1 MKKGTVK
8 EYDRLKGFGFITGQ
22 DGEDYFVHV
31 SGLREYLKDGG
42 LRAGQ
47 KVSFDVMSDITGDKA
62 INVRRD

>member
-1 MKKGTVK
+1 MNTGIVK
-8 EYDRLKGFGFITGQ
+8 EYDRLKGFGFIIGQ

-31 SGLREYLKDGG
+31 SGLKEYLQEKG

-47 KVSFDVMSDITGDKA
+47 KVSFDIEFDIKGDKA

>member
-8 EYDRLKGFGFITGQ
+8 EYDRLKGFGFITAQ
-22 DGEDYFVHV
+22 DGEDYFVHI
-31 SGLREYLKDGG
+31 SGLREYLKDRG

-47 KVSFDVMSDITGDKA
+47 KVSFDVMSGIKGDKA